1 MELRYYLDLFRRWW
15 WLLALSVLLGAG
27 AALLFSGLQSP
38 VYEAKTWA
46 MIVRPQETA
55 VTASS
60 SLTDQQLAD
69 TFVALLTRRP
79 VLDAASAAV
88 GREVEE
94 GQVSAQLVRG
104 TQMLEVV
111 AEADDPQDAATIA
124 NTLVEVL
131 AAENERL
138 QSSEFE
144 RMERSLEAQV
154 AQVQGQ
160 IDGLQGE
167 IAARKAETVVT
178 ATGEQAVLA
187 TKMDSLQREVAQ
199 LQVEIDMLLFPRLTQ
214 EEEAELATA
223 RAEKAQLELQLGVA
237 QSVYEAQLTAAPAA
251 RDSAAEAA
259 MLALGEEISALNETI
274 DELLKEGP
282 VTEPADQALLVEKQ
296 AALAQRQLALDTSR
310 SRYLRLEERILEA
323 EDEDSGGTLHEE
335 ATLSLY
341 EQLYGS
347 LLGSFESVRLAR
359 LQSSSSLAVVE
370 EATPPEQPARPRVLI
385 NTVLGGMVALM
396 AALGLVLALDY
407 LDVSVKSG
415 VEATALTGLPVLG
428 DIENTRAGA
437 EAAAA
442 RGLVAEPDSRLAESF
457 RTLRANL
464 AFAGA
469 GEQLRTIL
477 VTSPE
482 EGDGKTTVAAN
493 LAVTL
498 ARGGKEVAGGRRFAR
513 PGGARLFQVAHAR
526 AAIRRVSLG
535 KHEGEALGAAAAE
548 AARADQQEAAAPP
561 ARAAGRG
568 AHGASW
574 CATWKARP
582 EWSSSIARRWWWPMR
597 RCWRRTPMGC
607 CWWCGRGKTSAEGLL
622 AAVEQ
627 LQRAGAPILGIA
639 LNRSPRG
646 SGVYQAPV
654 APLTG
659 GLAPGA
665 ERSRWGQ
672 RPRGGGGWR
681 IFRRVLNRF
690 FIRQPNRISG
700 GDL

>member
-323 EDEDSGGTLHEE
+323 EDEDSGGTVHEE
-335 ATLSLY
+335 ATLALY
-341 EQLYGS
+341 EQLYGT
-347 LLGSFESVRLAR
+347 LLSNFEAVRLAR

-370 EATPPEQPARPRVLI
+370 EATVPEGPVRPRPLV
-385 NTVLGGMVALM
+385 NTVLGGLVALM
-396 AALGLVLALDY
+396 AAAGLVLVLDY

-415 VEATALTGLPVLG
+415 AEATALTGLPVLG
-428 DIENTRAGA
+428 VV
-437 EAAAA
+437 AAA
-442 RGLVAEPDSRLAESF
+442 RRGQVPGPQGVLEAPESGLAEAF

-469 GEQLRTIL
+469 GERLRTIL
-477 VTSPE
+477 VTSAE
-482 EGDGKTTVAAN
+482 EGDGKTTVAGN

-498 ARGGKEVAGGRRFAR
+498 ARGGKETLLVDGDLRDPGVAALFGVADGGQDSAGPGKPGQAWGPLPKLRLLTSGSLPRR
-513 PGGARLFQVAHAR
+513 PGELLDAARMARLIGELEEAAEVVVVDSSPLVVAD
-526 AAIRRVSLG
+526 AAI
-535 KHEGEALGAAAAE
+535 AAAHVDGVLLVV
-548 AARADQQEAAAPP
+548 RP
-561 ARAAGRG
+561 GR
-568 AHGASW
+568 
-574 CATWKARP
+574 TN
-582 EWSSSIARRWWWPMR
+582 
-597 RCWRRTPMGC
+597 
-607 CWWCGRGKTSAEGLL
+607 AEGLV

-627 LQRAGAPILGIA
+627 LQRAGAPLLGIA
-639 LNRSPRG
+639 LNRSARVGGRYLLGAGPVVEGEERVVG
-646 SGVYQAPV
+646 APV
-654 APLTG
+654 RS
-659 GLAPGA
+659 GA
-665 ERSRWGQ
+665 VSD
-672 RPRGGGGWR
+672 
-681 IFRRVLNRF
+681 F
-690 FIRQPNRISG
+690 
-700 GDL
+700 